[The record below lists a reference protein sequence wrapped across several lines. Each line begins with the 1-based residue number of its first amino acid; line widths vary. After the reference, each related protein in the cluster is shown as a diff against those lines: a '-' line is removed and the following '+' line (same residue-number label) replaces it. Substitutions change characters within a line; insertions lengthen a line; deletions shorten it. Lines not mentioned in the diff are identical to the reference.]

1 MTVVDMLK
9 RWLVFSKYDPDDAS
23 AVISA
28 NPLVDTYQLKQL
40 NKNIAEI
47 LDGYD
52 RSGTLA
58 LIYAKNHFMWMA
70 KNSKIPLIQ
79 ILADPKSLAS
89 YTEIYDIFTSG
100 DFEDIER
107 GYLEGLDAVFSAI
120 LDTPL
125 IGSMDPE
132 VESENLHNA
141 VDNVLSELTKCK
153 LDVYSVGGP
162 IVPVNNFAKSIKC
175 FRLLSECLLTL
186 STCLDGIYLC
196 YISANDTVDGY
207 FGFFIK
213 SNGSLISV
221 NDRIDEDYPGEHS
234 GARNNRYIEN
244 KKYALFPYDK
254 IMKYSGSDY
263 KGYATKATVSAQE
276 YPIRDLDID
285 MVFSVVLAM
294 RLLINKYENALPDVA
309 DVVYTN
315 SMLPGNCESEYY
327 KLGETCTALMTTGD
341 NSIAIKHKEYSVNF
355 TSEEIL
361 TGSIADRYSRK
372 NEELR
377 YYESGGFAPGAN
389 QLMVDLWGQGFEL
402 STENLHDPTKFL
414 RRIGTAS
421 GEAAVPVEFV
431 GRKCRMDMAAYMQ
444 ARLQLAQYMRDNIY
458 EAYQKLGKD
467 WAPNWWA
474 EMLNTH
480 KDKLQEIAI
489 EAAMAYSPENRKEL
503 NAVEAKYCR
512 MRVVF
517 NEEHP
522 SYWDSNIH
530 VPTEHYMPKR
540 LHRNVWKWICPVT
553 GNTANSW
560 ILMEFEDW
568 KQMETVF
575 GEEVPTILKGYQKRG
590 HDAHVNANINA
601 YDPVE
606 QVGTPFER
614 DQLDPRYYRNGRVS
628 CGSFGTG
635 SDSDFDFTVAFG
647 FSKRGLNKLIKQYKE
662 AHK

>member
-9 RWLVFSKYDPDDAS
+9 RWLVFSKYDPDDTS

-40 NKNIAEI
+40 NKNVSEI

-89 YTEIYDIFTSG
+89 YTEMYDIFTSG
-100 DFEDIER
+100 EFEDIER
-107 GYLEGLDAVFSAI
+107 GYLESLDSVFSSI
-120 LDTPL
+120 LDTTL

-132 VESENLHNA
+132 TESENLHNA

-162 IVPVNNFAKSIKC
+162 ILPVNNFAKSIKC

-186 STCLDGIYLC
+186 STCPDGLYLC

-263 KGYATKATVSAQE
+263 KGYATKATVAAPE

-294 RLLINKYENALPDVA
+294 RLLINKYDNVLPDMS
-309 DVVYTN
+309 DIVYTN
-315 SMLPGNCESEYY
+315 SMLPGNADSEYY
-327 KLGETCTALMTTGD
+327 RLDEGCTALMTTGS
-341 NSIAIKHKEYSVNF
+341 NSIALNHKEYRVDF
-355 TSEEIL
+355 TSEQIL
-361 TGSIADRYSRK
+361 TGSIADKYSSK
-372 NEELR
+372 NKDLR

-402 STENLHDPTKFL
+402 RSDNLHDPTKFL

-444 ARLQLAQYMRDNIY
+444 ARFQLAQHMRDNIY
-458 EAYQKLGKD
+458 AEYQKLGPD
-467 WAPNWWA
+467 WATKWWA
-474 EMLNTH
+474 NMIKVH
-480 KDKLQEIAI
+480 KDKLQNIAI
-489 EAAMAYSPENRKEL
+489 QAAIAYSPESRKEL
-503 NAVEAKYCR
+503 NAIEDKYCSL
-512 MRVVF
+512 RVVF
-517 NEEHP
+517 NEEYP
-522 SYWDSNIH
+522 SYWDSNIR
-530 VPTEHYMPKR
+530 VATEHFIANRINP
-540 LHRNVWKWICPVT
+540 HVWKWTCPIT
-553 GNTANSW
+553 GNLANCW

-568 KQMETVF
+568 KQMESVF
-575 GEEVPTILKGYQKRG
+575 GQEVPTIVKGFRKRG
-590 HDAHVNANINA
+590 HDSHVNSNIHA

-606 QVGTPFER
+606 QVGTPFEY
-614 DQLDPRYYRNGRVS
+614 DQLDPRYYKSGRVS

-635 SDSDFDFTVAFG
+635 SDSHFNFTLAFG
-647 FSKRGLNKLIKQYKE
+647 FSKRGLNRLIKQYQE
-662 AHK
+662 QNT